1 MVVGTELKEPI
12 RSHHDIERDNAKY
25 YRKASKVLFPKKP
38 LPPGGHGKHADLV
51 SIMKHWRKG
60 PPQMVM
66 LSIFFLG
73 HWIK

>member
-38 LPPGGHGKHADLV
+38 LPLEVMVSMLTWLV
-51 SIMKHWRKG
+51 
-60 PPQMVM
+60 
-66 LSIFFLG
+66 L
-73 HWIK
+73 